1 MTVGMYASASGMLA
15 ESFRHG
21 AISNNL
27 ANVSTVGFK
36 KDTAVMRTHPT
47 QLLHRL
53 NDHLMTIG
61 GVTTDL
67 APAIGGRGQGAVVEA
82 ILPQFAQGTM
92 MQTANP
98 TDLMIQGEGFFT
110 IDTTRGRRFTRA
122 GNFALDSRGRL
133 VTQNGDPVLL
143 SSGAQVHVGR
153 KRFEVMADGTVLLDG
168 EPSGRLGI
176 VMPESRDLLFKE
188 GESQFAAAPGAR
200 FKRAAAAELVQGHLE
215 RANVSAVREM
225 AEMLEALRA
234 YEMNQ
239 RAITAQDE
247 TFNTLISQ
255 VGRFG

>member
-15 ESFRHG
+15 ESHRHG

-36 KDTAVMRTHPT
+36 KDTAVLRTEPT

-53 NDHLMTIG
+53 NDHLMSIG
-61 GVTTDL
+61 GVTSDV
-67 APAIGGRGQGAVVEA
+67 APAIGGRGQGTVIEA
-82 ILPQFAQGTM
+82 ILPSFSQGSL

-98 TDLMIQGEGFFT
+98 TDLTIQGEGFFT
-110 IDTTRGRRFTRA
+110 VDTARGRRYTRA
-122 GNFALDSRGRL
+122 GNFALDGRGRL

-143 SSGAQVHVGR
+143 SSGAQVNVGKR
-153 KRFEVMADGTVLLDG
+153 RFEVMSDGTLILDG
-168 EPSGRLGI
+168 DVAGRLA
-176 VMPESRDLLFKE
+176 VVVPENRDLLYKE
-188 GESQFAAAPGAR
+188 GDSQFAGAPGSR
-200 FKRAAAAELVQGHLE
+200 FKRSTEFSLLQGHLE

-225 AEMLEALRA
+225 AEMLEALRS

-239 RAITAQDE
+239 RVLTAQDE
-247 TFNTLISQ
+247 TLNTLISQ